1 LHKRQIIH
9 QAPGAPK
16 GTISEA
22 KLERGDYVKP
32 FGTIAFVLLL
42 VVAPSIAA
50 QTVDQV
56 PLDFRELFNTL
67 RYPGLTA
74 LEQQALIGKRYSGDM
89 WIRSVER
96 DKKGT
101 VRLNCR
107 VTVNNAEHD
116 LLYAGIA
123 SFEMNDAEKAASLK
137 SGYKVRLTGRLARIY
152 TDDVRGRTEFV
163 DVTLDAVFFPS
174 RS

>member
-1 LHKRQIIH
+1 M
-9 QAPGAPK
+9 
-16 GTISEA
+16 
-22 KLERGDYVKP
+22 KP
-32 FGTIAFVLLL
+32 FGPIAIALLLL
-42 VVAPSIAA
+42 VASPSMSS
-50 QTVDQV
+50 QTPDQA

-107 VTVNNAEHD
+107 LTVVNAED
-116 LLYAGIA
+116 ELLYAGIA
-123 SFEMNDAEKAASLK
+123 SFEMNDYDAEKALSLK
-137 SGYKVRLTGRLARIY
+137 GTKVRLTGRLARIY
-152 TDDVRGRTEFV
+152 KPDPNDVRGRTEFV
-163 DVTLDAVFFPS
+163 DVTLDLIYPPGS
-174 RS
+174 

>member
-1 LHKRQIIH
+1 M
-9 QAPGAPK
+9 
-16 GTISEA
+16 
-22 KLERGDYVKP
+22 KP
-32 FGTIAFVLLL
+32 FATIAIVLMLAL
-42 VVAPSIAA
+42 APSIAA

-74 LEQQALIGKRYSGDM
+74 LEQQALIGKLYSGDM
-89 WIRSVER
+89 WINSVER
-96 DKKGT
+96 DNAKGT
-101 VRLNCR
+101 VRLICR

-116 LLYAGIA
+116 LLYTGIA
-123 SFEMNDAEKAASLK
+123 SFEMNDAQKAASLK

-152 TDDVRGRTEFV
+152 KPDPNDVRGRTEFV

-174 RS
+174 KS

>member
-1 LHKRQIIH
+1 MK
-9 QAPGAPK
+9 
-16 GTISEA
+16 SFE
-22 KLERGDYVKP
+22 
-32 FGTIAFVLLL
+32 TIAVVLLL
-42 VVAPSIAA
+42 LAPSIAA

-56 PLDFRELFNTL
+56 PLDFGELFNTL
-67 RYPGLTA
+67 RHPGLTA

-89 WIRSVER
+89 WIHSVER

-107 VTVNNAEHD
+107 VTVNNAEDD

-123 SFEMNDAEKAASLK
+123 SFEMNDAETVAPLK

-152 TDDVRGRTEFV
+152 ADDVRGRTEFV
-163 DVTLDAVFFPS
+163 DVTLDGVFLP
-174 RS
+174 